1 MEKDARKKEY
11 MRQYYQTHKERFREN
26 CRAWRKANPDKVRES
41 NHIQYERRKALKQG
55 KKKGESAGSVE
66 QCGSA

>member
-1 MEKDARKKEY
+1 MEKDAHKKEY

-41 NHIQYERRKALKQG
+41 NHQQYLRRKALKQ
-55 KKKGESAGSVE
+55 KGADTDSAK
-66 QCGSA
+66 